1 MIDLHTHTIF
11 SDGVLIPAELARRA
25 EHKGYEIIGMTDHG
39 DMSNIDFVIPRLVSA
54 AEALNQVL
62 NIKIIPGIEIT
73 HVPPA
78 LIAATISKSRELGAK
93 VVIVHGETIAE
104 PVAPGTNQA
113 AIAAGADILAHP
125 GLISEADVR
134 AAKENNVLL
143 EITARKG
150 HSLTNGHVARLCEKL
165 GTKMVIN
172 TDSHAPGDLITD
184 EQAKQVVCGAGL
196 SEEAFADM
204 QQNAAR
210 LVSTP

>member
-134 AAKENNVLL
+134 AAKKNNVLL

-172 TDSHAPGDLITD
+172 TDSHTPGDLITD
-184 EQAKQVVCGAGL
+184 EQAKQVVFGAGL
-196 SEEAFADM
+196 SGEAFADM

>member
-1 MIDLHTHTIF
+1 M
-11 SDGVLIPAELARRA
+11 
-25 EHKGYEIIGMTDHG
+25 
-39 DMSNIDFVIPRLVSA
+39 
-54 AEALNQVL
+54 
-62 NIKIIPGIEIT
+62 
-73 HVPPA
+73 
-78 LIAATISKSRELGAK
+78 
-93 VVIVHGETIAE
+93 IVHGETIAE

-196 SEEAFADM
+196 SGEAFADM

-210 LVSTP
+210 LVFTP